1 MARHPQLFDFEMHM
15 ERLTKAGNP
24 LVKLNALIPW
34 ENFRELFADFRKKSE
49 HPQGRPPYDVILMLK
64 ILILQQMYAL
74 SDDQMEFQI
83 RDRYSF
89 QRFLN
94 VSIHDNIPDAKTI
107 WLFREQLTEK
117 QLDKVLFTKFE
128 EFLVAQGFAAK
139 QGAII
144 DAQIVEA
151 PRQRNTKEENKEIKS
166 GQIPADWKAKP
177 AKLAQKDTDAR
188 WLKKNGQTY
197 FGYKNHAV
205 VDVRYKIIRDFT
217 VTDASTHDSIPAPEL
232 LRRLKE
238 GEKVYADSAY
248 VGPEIERAID
258 ERKLQSFICEK
269 GYRNRPLT
277 AKQKRRNRSKSRIRA
292 RIEHV
297 FGRCTQMAMDFI
309 RCIGN
314 VRARAR
320 IGLSNLAYN
329 MDRYVYL
336 AE

>member
-1 MARHPQLFDFEMHM
+1 
-15 ERLTKAGNP
+15 
-24 LVKLNALIPW
+24 
-34 ENFRELFADFRKKSE
+34 
-49 HPQGRPPYDVILMLK
+49 MLK

-139 QGAII
+139 QGAMI

-217 VTDASTHDSIPAPEL
+217 VTDASTHDNIPAPEL
-232 LRRLKE
+232 LRPKIQVLNATIWYLPIYGRISGGL
-238 GEKVYADSAY
+238 VVFNFD
-248 VGPEIERAID
+248 R
-258 ERKLQSFICEK
+258 RFICAQNFATLPCLIESK
-269 GYRNRPLT
+269 F
-277 AKQKRRNRSKSRIRA
+277 RSNIQPRSR
-292 RIEHV
+292 
-297 FGRCTQMAMDFI
+297 Q
-309 RCIGN
+309 
-314 VRARAR
+314 
-320 IGLSNLAYN
+320 
-329 MDRYVYL
+329 
-336 AE
+336 